1 MSSDDLHA
9 LSGPQLRD
17 RTRALVAERNRID
30 AELARTV
37 RVADRKQAFAGDG
50 QATAASWLRGHCR
63 LSRSAA
69 AQVVRNGRAVEQL
82 PAVEE
87 MFAAGALTADQV
99 DLIGRITGPRYAP
112 RIEAQGGSVAG
123 IGQILGSFAADR
135 PHDELVTALHRLLE
149 RLDQDGPEPDP
160 TEERFLTMARH
171 ADGSVTGR
179 FHLDA
184 LGGEKLQA
192 ALESILQA
200 NRPAGDGRTR
210 AQQQADAL
218 VQLCDIHLGCGT
230 LPLLRTTKP
239 QVAVKIGSDDLADP
253 ATGKGA
259 ADLGSGG
266 IVSAATARQVACDAE
281 LRRYLID
288 LDGELLD
295 LGRSRRLVTRGLR
308 KAVELRD
315 EHCVFAGCGAP
326 AWWSDVHHVIHWLF
340 GGETSLANSAL
351 LCERHHT
358 QVHHGFRVE
367 RDAAGRWH
375 TYRRDGTEILTIRP
389 ETPDDSR
396 LPRAG

>member
-17 RTRALVAERNRID
+17 GTRDLVEQRNRID

-37 RVADRKQAFAGDG
+37 RVADSKRAFAGDG

-63 LSRSAA
+63 LARSAA
-69 AQVVRNGRAVEQL
+69 AQVGRTGRALEQL
-82 PAVEE
+82 PAVGEQ
-87 MFAAGALTADQV
+87 FAAGALTADQA
-99 DLIGRITGPRYAP
+99 DLIGRITGPKFAP

-123 IGQILGSFAADR
+123 IGRILGSFAADR

-171 ADGSVTGR
+171 ADGSLTGR

-200 NRPAGDGRTR
+200 NRPAGDERTR

-230 LPLLRTTKP
+230 LPLLCTTKP
-239 QVAVKIGSDDLADP
+239 QVAVKIGSDDLTDP

-259 ADLGSGG
+259 ADLGFGG
-266 IVSAATARQVACDAE
+266 IAATARQVACDAE

-288 LDGELLD
+288 PDGELLD
-295 LGRSRRLVTRGLR
+295 LGRSQRLVTR
-308 KAVELRD
+308 
-315 EHCVFAGCGAP
+315 
-326 AWWSDVHHVIHWLF
+326 
-340 GGETSLANSAL
+340 
-351 LCERHHT
+351 
-358 QVHHGFRVE
+358 
-367 RDAAGRWH
+367 
-375 TYRRDGTEILTIRP
+375 
-389 ETPDDSR
+389 
-396 LPRAG
+396 